1 MITCAMQ
8 MSNVNVCTY
17 SSHAYGFSS
26 GLPGNSFTV
35 ASSGDGLHQACP
47 CQVMEG
53 HAGLEMLK
61 CHQGPKKAAYLTIY
75 IRLNLAEF
83 G

>member
-1 MITCAMQ
+1 MQ

-17 SSHAYGFSS
+17 SGHAYGFSS

-35 ASSGDGLHQACP
+35 ASSGDGLHQARP

-53 HAGLEMLK
+53 HAGLEMPK
-61 CHQGPKKAAYLTIY
+61 CHQGPGAAYSTVY
-75 IRLNLAEF
+75 FRLNLAEL